1 MSYQYLT
8 CQEQQGTAL
17 ITLNRP
23 EKRNALSLALRQEIV
38 NCLAELEKEGGGA
51 VVLTGAG
58 STFCAGFDL
67 SEFSADN
74 MEQIFSDAVSY
85 HRKVYTFPRPLIAA
99 VNGNAYAGGM
109 DLAVMCD
116 IRIAADS
123 AAFGQPQV
131 KMGIPA
137 AYDLIRTLMPQAAA
151 REICLTGRSIEA
163 QEALRLGLVNRV
175 VSGDKLME
183 EAMQL
188 AREVTAS
195 GASGA
200 MKKSFVSVQPDLFLR

>member
-1 MSYQYLT
+1 MAYQFLT
-8 CQEQQGTAL
+8 CEEQEGAAL

-23 EKRNALSLALRQEIV
+23 EKRNALSTALRKEIES
-38 NCLAELEKEGGGA
+38 CLLELEEGGGGA

-67 SEFSADN
+67 SEFTADN
-74 MEQIFSDAVSY
+74 MDQIFSDAVSY
-85 HRKVYTFPRPLIAA
+85 HRKVYTCRRPLIAA

-116 IRIAADS
+116 LRIAAES

-137 AYDLIRTLMPQAAA
+137 AYDLIHTLVPQATA
-151 REICLTGRSIEA
+151 RELCLTGRSIAA
-163 QEALRLGLVNRV
+163 QEALHLGLVNRV
-175 VSGDKLME
+175 VSDDDLMQ
-183 EAMQL
+183 EAMAL
-188 AREVTAS
+188 AGEITAS
-195 GASGA
+195 QASGA
-200 MKKSFVSVQPDLFLR
+200 MKASFVSVQPDLFS

>member
-1 MSYQYLT
+1 MNYQYLT

-23 EKRNALSLALRQEIV
+23 EKRNALSVALRQEIV
-38 NCLAELEKEGGGA
+38 DCLAELEKEGGGA

-58 STFCAGFDL
+58 PSFCAGFDL

-151 REICLTGRSIEA
+151 REICLTGRSIDA
-163 QEALRLGLVNRV
+163 REALHLGLVNRL
-175 VSGDKLME
+175 VSGDKLMDE
-183 EAMQL
+183 VMEL
-188 AREVTAS
+188 AQEVTAS
-195 GASGA
+195 GAGGA

>member
-1 MSYQYLT
+1 MTYQFLT
-8 CQEQQGTAL
+8 CQEEEETAL

-23 EKRNALSLALRQEIV
+23 EKRNALSTALRQEIV
-38 NCLAELEKEGGGA
+38 SCLSELEKGGTGA

-58 STFCAGFDL
+58 PTFCAGFDL

-74 MEQIFSDAVSY
+74 MDQIFSEAVSY
-85 HRKVYTFPRPLIAA
+85 HRKVYTFPRPLVAA

-116 IRIAADS
+116 IRIAAEN

-137 AYDLIRTLMPQAAA
+137 AYDLIRTLLPEAAA
-151 REICLTGRSIEA
+151 REICLTGRSVGA
-163 QEALRLGLVNRV
+163 QEALRLGLVNRLV
-175 VSGDKLME
+175 ASEKLTE
-183 EAMQL
+183 EAMVL
-188 AREVTAS
+188 AGEITAS
-195 GASGA
+195 QAAGA
-200 MKKSFVSVQPDLFLR
+200 MKESFVKLQPDLFSR